1 MGWNW
6 WETAVVHAIC
16 APRGWCESDV
26 SKPSGWGGEADS
38 IFWKRRS
45 LTFCL
50 DVICDRCS
58 WHCGWPLIIHTFN
71 PHEDSKQKM
80 EGFSG
85 VASELGF
92 GEVCQNRLRKFAFEW
107 ASPAIWCHLY
117 IKSFQTIFVSTSP
130 VLFEPWKGFKWFEDI
145 LKVHSLSPLTHTFMI
160 FHVCRPRLWRTS
172 LDRWQRTNRLPLFT
186 TLRHCHLTNP

>member
-58 WHCGWPLIIHTFN
+58 CTVADRWSSTVLTPMKIANRKWKGSQEWPLN
-71 PHEDSKQKM
+71 S
-80 EGFSG
+80 
-85 VASELGF
+85 VLA
-92 GEVCQNRLRKFAFEW
+92 KFAKTD
-107 ASPAIWCHLY
+107 SG
-117 IKSFQTIFVSTSP
+117 S
-130 VLFEPWKGFKWFEDI
+130 
-145 LKVHSLSPLTHTFMI
+145 
-160 FHVCRPRLWRTS
+160 
-172 LDRWQRTNRLPLFT
+172 LPLNEIHQLFDAICISSHFKLFLWARLQFYLNLEKDLSG
-186 TLRHCHLTNP
+186 LRISWRYFHWVH